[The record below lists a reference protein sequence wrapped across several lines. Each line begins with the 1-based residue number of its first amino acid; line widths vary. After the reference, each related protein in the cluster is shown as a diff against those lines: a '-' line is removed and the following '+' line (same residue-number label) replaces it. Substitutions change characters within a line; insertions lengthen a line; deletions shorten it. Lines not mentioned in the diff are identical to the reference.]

1 MKKKF
6 ALIPVM
12 PTPNGPL
19 HLGHLAGPFLKMDVL
34 ARHLRRLGHDVS
46 IVSATDPYETHI
58 LPVSRNENKEELDVC
73 HENYENIK
81 RCLKTLSIEFDTF
94 INPVEKKYKDRLFE
108 ITKNIV
114 TQVLEKKNFYYLEE
128 ILHRNIQSKE
138 IVVGSRIAGIC
149 PHCLNKMG
157 GYHCE
162 ACGQEVFP
170 EEIIH
175 PFDTDNPDQE
185 LLIDSVQTLFLKA
198 DSEYIINNM
207 KKCKVPVS
215 IQNIVVKYMENHDA
229 NVRLT
234 NPGEWGIKLN
244 DIIHTDNES
253 VIFTYTALICLAV
266 LCGEEIKEHL
276 NLSNN
281 PLSKNSE
288 CYVIGSFGFDNTV
301 PFCLSVPT
309 IAQLSNDF
317 RGFDQYFTNFFYTL
331 DGAKFSTSRRH
342 CIWGYD
348 ALETLNTTPDIL
360 RLYLSITSPELEK
373 TNFSNED
380 FFRFNKKISEF
391 ISQSE
396 KFDTQDRIDLNDL
409 MLNIHFV
416 ESLNLIQKSLS
427 IDHFS
432 LQMAGK
438 IIYKWITD
446 ESIPENIKT
455 MGFSILANS
464 IMPDISNKFFLKF
477 RYKSNDLFNINNI
490 LENKNE
496 YTFK

>member
-1 MKKKF
+1 
-6 ALIPVM
+6 
-12 PTPNGPL
+12 
-19 HLGHLAGPFLKMDVL
+19 
-34 ARHLRRLGHDVS
+34 
-46 IVSATDPYETHI
+46 
-58 LPVSRNENKEELDVC
+58 
-73 HENYENIK
+73 
-81 RCLKTLSIEFDTF
+81 
-94 INPVEKKYKDRLFE
+94 
-108 ITKNIV
+108 
-114 TQVLEKKNFYYLEE
+114 
-128 ILHRNIQSKE
+128 
-138 IVVGSRIAGIC
+138 
-149 PHCLNKMG
+149 
-157 GYHCE
+157 
-162 ACGQEVFP
+162 
-170 EEIIH
+170 
-175 PFDTDNPDQE
+175 
-185 LLIDSVQTLFLKA
+185 
-198 DSEYIINNM
+198 M

-477 RYKSNDLFNINNI
+477 RYKSTDLFNINNI